1 MIIIKMDVVPY
12 PLSDTHQPRII
23 TSKAGR
29 LHTRRLRLKR
39 IQRPLGAQ
47 TRTHGAERAHRALLL
62 HQRHSAPST
71 TTAAFVM
78 SVAATATTTS
88 AAADTDSKVDAEA
101 HCLLNDMSRDGIIC
115 VFDAR
120 TEGAVW
126 LWLGEEHGRE
136 ETAHFCAGRRYGVA
150 RV

>member
-1 MIIIKMDVVPY
+1 MGVVLAPLF
-12 PLSDTHQPRII
+12 PLSDTHQPCII
-23 TSKAGR
+23 TTKASR

-47 TRTHGAERAHRALLL
+47 TRTHGAERGHRALLL
-62 HQRHSAPST
+62 HERHSAPTT

-78 SVAATATTTS
+78 AVAVTTTTAS
-88 AAADTDSKVDAEA
+88 AAAETDGKVDAEA
-101 HCLLNDMSRDGIIC
+101 HCLLDDVSRGGIIC

-126 LWLGEEHGRE
+126 LWLGEEHGSE
-136 ETAHFCAGRRYGVA
+136 ETAHFCAGGRYGVA

>member
-1 MIIIKMDVVPY
+1 M
-12 PLSDTHQPRII
+12 
-23 TSKAGR
+23 A
-29 LHTRRLRLKR
+29 
-39 IQRPLGAQ
+39 
-47 TRTHGAERAHRALLL
+47 
-62 HQRHSAPST
+62 
-71 TTAAFVM
+71 
-78 SVAATATTTS
+78 VAATTTT
-88 AAADTDSKVDAEA
+88 AAADTDGKVDAEA

-136 ETAHFCAGRRYGVA
+136 ETAHFCAGRRYGVT